1 MRVLVAVWAWP
12 THFYPLVPLSSALRA
27 AGHEVLV
34 ASQPALLP
42 AIRRSGLPGAVVG
55 PDVAGPSAIADT
67 VRTAGGTSRPR
78 LSLSVRMA
86 EVMLDGLIELGRRF
100 RPDVILYEPT
110 SYAGPLA
117 AAVLG
122 VPAVRHL
129 WGIDIHRAARA
140 HEPAAFAGLAAAYG
154 VAGFRP
160 QGLAT
165 VDPCPASIQVGS
177 DGIRIAQRFIPF
189 NGSGPMPRWL
199 AEPPRRRRVCVSWG
213 VAQSHRTAPE
223 HATRLRALTTG
234 LLPLLDL
241 GVDLIVTVAP
251 ADRAAL
257 TGLPTRVRLAT
268 MIPLSLVT
276 PSCDLLIS
284 RGGNGTLMTAMV
296 SGTPQLLV
304 VSQYTEEQSAQA
316 LAQAGAGRMLHE
328 SQVSPAE
335 VAEHAAALLD
345 SDDTRKRAAEL
356 SRESCARPAPA
367 RVAAELEHLIGSGV
381 R

>member
-12 THFYPLVPLSSALRA
+12 PHFYPLVPLSSALRA

-140 HEPAAFAGLAAAYG
+140 HAPPAPPGPRGWAAGARAP
-154 VAGFRP
+154 RP
-160 QGLAT
+160 RPPG
-165 VDPCPASIQVGS
+165 PPPPPPPPAPHPG
-177 DGIRIAQRFIPF
+177 
-189 NGSGPMPRWL
+189 
-199 AEPPRRRRVCVSWG
+199 
-213 VAQSHRTAPE
+213 
-223 HATRLRALTTG
+223 RLRRH
-234 LLPLLDL
+234 PH
-241 GVDLIVTVAP
+241 
-251 ADRAAL
+251 RAA
-257 TGLPTRVRLAT
+257 
-268 MIPLSLVT
+268 
-276 PSCDLLIS
+276 
-284 RGGNGTLMTAMV
+284 
-296 SGTPQLLV
+296 
-304 VSQYTEEQSAQA
+304 
-316 LAQAGAGRMLHE
+316 
-328 SQVSPAE
+328 
-335 VAEHAAALLD
+335 
-345 SDDTRKRAAEL
+345 
-356 SRESCARPAPA
+356 
-367 RVAAELEHLIGSGV
+367 
-381 R
+381 